1 MLKNLKF
8 KIFFQTQ
15 ILKIYL
21 LLILNIFN
29 ILRIRFQNQSKSKIE
44 KLCFRLFRFLAIHN

>member
-29 ILRIRFQNQSKSKIE
+29 ILRIRFQVIKNREIVFSFIS
-44 KLCFRLFRFLAIHN
+44 